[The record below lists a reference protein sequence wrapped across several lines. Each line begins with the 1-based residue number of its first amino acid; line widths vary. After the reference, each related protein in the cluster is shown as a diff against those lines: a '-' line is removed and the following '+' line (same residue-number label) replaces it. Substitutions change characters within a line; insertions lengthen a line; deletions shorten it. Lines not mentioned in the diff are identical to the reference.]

1 MTGTRRDGEIK
12 TGPEGEG
19 ISPGGTVVPE
29 EQEKLGV
36 TVTVSNSILCFDSD
50 SCVPK

>member
-19 ISPGGTVVPE
+19 ISPGGDGSAGRAGKTGGDRDD
-29 EQEKLGV
+29 EQF
-36 TVTVSNSILCFDSD
+36 NSMF
-50 SCVPK
+50 

>member
-1 MTGTRRDGEIK
+1 MTGARRDGEIK

-19 ISPGGTVVPE
+19 ISPGGDGSAGRARKVE
-29 EQEKLGV
+29 V
-36 TVTVSNSILCFDSD
+36 TVTVSNSVLCFDSD